1 MTRAERTSCKRKG
14 QQRLRNAAF
23 VSFYLLQHRFSIVA
37 GGKLDWPTSEPP
49 ETHGARQSLMTRLSR
64 KARTNEAEKKI
75 LTGIRERKAK
85 IYIVPE

>member
-1 MTRAERTSCKRKG
+1 MTRAERASCKRKG

-49 ETHGARQSLMTRLSR
+49 ETHGARQSPRLPR
-64 KARTNEAEKKI
+64 KARTNEAERKI
-75 LTGIRERKAK
+75 LTGIRERKVK